1 MKKREIRFGR
11 KVLQLPCFFA
21 SVSSV
26 KTNFSPTDYV
36 EFLEEFGFPSYL
48 VSAYDIINFKQGSD
62 CLNNVQL
69 YSKEERDSVVL
80 LDSGNYEAYWL
91 RDYKWNSSSY
101 NKALKTVD
109 PDLFLSFDNAWNGM
123 KADLESSSYENTK
136 RNGLIPIIH
145 GTPIDIADKVIS
157 TIKREECK
165 IIAVPE
171 RELGDGII
179 QRATTLLEIRKKL
192 EREDQFP
199 LLHLLGTGNPR
210 SILLYS
216 ACGADSFDGLE
227 WCQTTVNPKNTH
239 LVHFSQRDLLECD
252 CSACTASEESYS
264 ATTLG
269 HNLLFYIE
277 WMNTIQKYLI
287 KDEIKS
293 LLENYFSTKLIAKIG
308 LE

>member
-26 KTNFSPTDYV
+26 KTNFSPKDYV

-48 VSAYDIINFKQGSD
+48 VSAYDIINFKHGSD
-62 CLNNVQL
+62 RLNNVQL
-69 YSKEERDSVVL
+69 CSKEERDSVVL

-91 RDYKWNSSSY
+91 RDPKWNSSSY
-101 NKALKTVD
+101 NKALETVD
-109 PDLFLSFDNAWNGM
+109 PDLFLSFDDAWNGM
-123 KADLESSSYENTK
+123 QVDLESSNYENK
-136 RNGLIPIIH
+136 KSNDLIPIIH
-145 GTPIDIADKVIS
+145 GTPMDIADKVIG
-157 TIKREECK
+157 TLKKKDWK

-171 RELGDGII
+171 RELGDGIV
-179 QRATTLLEIRKKL
+179 QRAATLLEIRKKL
-192 EREDQFP
+192 EREGQFP
-199 LLHLLGTGNPR
+199 LLHLLGTGNPC

-227 WCQTTVNPKNTH
+227 WCQTTVNPNNTH
-239 LVHFSQRDLLECD
+239 LVHFSQRDLFECD
-252 CSACTASEESYS
+252 CSACTAGEDSYN

-277 WMNTIQKYLI
+277 WMNTIQKYLM

-293 LLENYFSTKLIAKIG
+293 LIEKYFSAKLIAKIG